1 LQKKHNCRPE
11 IYPLFFNSGM
21 DRTTFSSLRR
31 FFPVK
36 PETQVLMVDDE
47 PGILEI
53 AGEFLEIEGDIRV
66 TTAGSASEA
75 LDILHSREI
84 DVIVSDYLMPPGM
97 NSIELLKKL
106 RDQGNDTPFI
116 IFTGRGREE
125 VAIEALNNGAAFYLQ
140 KGINIEV
147 QFTELRNMIDQ
158 VTGRRRVERA
168 LKESEE
174 QNRMIVENAPVII
187 YTARY
192 NGEELPLTS
201 HNPAFERMTGWSCRE
216 LSGRSLRSLIH
227 PGDIPLLREMVH
239 TGPGAGAP
247 HNGELRIR
255 TKRGEYFTGAFVTTP
270 LMSSGRVTGELG
282 IVRDI
287 TEERRNI
294 ILLKNKGDE
303 LLEKNKELESFC
315 YSVSHD
321 LRAPLR
327 IIEGYTE
334 IINRQSGNSLP
345 PESRQ
350 AIERIK
356 VAGKRMDRIIDDLL
370 RLSRAGRTALV
381 VGDVNLSSLV
391 TTILNNLSGQQPGRK
406 KVFLVAEGLVARC
419 DRNLMQGAL
428 ENMLDN
434 AWKYTRNNDETRI
447 TFGSLQKDRDTW
459 YFIRDNG
466 VGFDAKN
473 AENLFMPFSRFHTES
488 EFPGNGIGLA
498 TVKRII
504 QRHGGRI
511 AIESDCGKGTTVL
524 FTVPGPIKG
533 SPVEPD

>member
-1 LQKKHNCRPE
+1 
-11 IYPLFFNSGM
+11 M
-21 DRTTFSSLRR
+21 DLPTISSPRR

-36 PETQVLMVDDE
+36 SETQVLMIDDE

-53 AGEFLEIEGDIRV
+53 SGEFLEIDGDIRV

-75 LDILHSREI
+75 LDILHSHEI
-84 DVIVSDYLMPPGM
+84 DVIVSDYQMPPGM

-147 QFTELRNMIDQ
+147 QFTELRNMIIQ

-174 QNRMIVENAPVII
+174 RNRMIVENAPVII

-192 NGEELPLTS
+192 NGEDLPLTS

-216 LSGRSLRSLIH
+216 LSRRSLRSLIH
-227 PGDIPLLREMVH
+227 PDDIPLLREMMH

-270 LMSSGRVTGELG
+270 IMSSGRVTGELG

-294 ILLKNKGDE
+294 ILLKDKGDE

-334 IINRQSGNSLP
+334 IINRQSGSSLP

-381 VGDVNLSSLV
+381 IGDVNLSSLV

-406 KVFLVAEGLVARC
+406 KVFLVAEGLVARA
-419 DRNLMQGAL
+419 DRTLMQGVL
-428 ENMLDN
+428 ENILDN

-447 TFGSLQKDRDTW
+447 TFGSLQKDGDTW

-466 VGFDAKN
+466 VGFNAKS

-511 AIESDCGKGTTVL
+511 TIESECGKGTTVL

-533 SPVEPD
+533 PPVEPD

>member
-1 LQKKHNCRPE
+1 
-11 IYPLFFNSGM
+11 
-21 DRTTFSSLRR
+21 
-31 FFPVK
+31 
-36 PETQVLMVDDE
+36 MVDDE

-53 AGEFLEIEGDIRV
+53 AQDFLESDGDITV
-66 TTAGSASEA
+66 TTAESASQA
-75 LDILHSREI
+75 LSRLKEDTI
-84 DVIVSDYLMPPGM
+84 DVVISDYLMPPGM

-106 RDQGNDTPFI
+106 RSEGNSVPFI

-125 VAIEALNNGAAFYLQ
+125 VAMEALNNGAAFYLQ

-147 QFTELRNMIDQ
+147 QFTELRNMIVQ
-158 VTGRRRVERA
+158 VTERKRAEHA
-168 LKESEE
+168 LRESEE
-174 QNRMIVENAPVII
+174 RNRMIVEHAPMII

-192 NGEELPLTS
+192 SGDDLFLTS
-201 HNPAFERMTGWSCRE
+201 LNPAFETMTGWSCTESRE
-216 LSGRSLRSLIH
+216 KSLCSLIH
-227 PGDIPLLREMVH
+227 PDDRPLIREMMH

-247 HNGELRIR
+247 HYGELRIR
-255 TKRGEYFTGAFVTTP
+255 TKPGGFFIGAFVTTP
-270 LMSSGRVTGELG
+270 LVSSGTVTGELG

-294 ILLKNKGDE
+294 ILLKDQGDE

-327 IIEGYTE
+327 IINGYTE
-334 IINRQSGNSLP
+334 IINRQSGSTMP
-345 PESRQ
+345 SESRQ

-381 VGDVNLSSLV
+381 MGEVNLSSLV

-406 KVFLVAEGLVARC
+406 KVFQVSEGLIACC
-419 DRNLMQGAL
+419 DRNLIQGAL

-434 AWKYTRNNDETRI
+434 SWKYTGNNSETRI
-447 TFGSLQKDRDTW
+447 TFGSVRKDGETW

-466 VGFDAKN
+466 AGFDAKN
-473 AENLFMPFSRFHTES
+473 AGNLFMPFSRFHTES

-504 QRHGGRI
+504 QRHGGLI
-511 AIESDCGKGTTVL
+511 TIESEVGKGTTVL
-524 FTVPGPIKG
+524 FTLPCPMKGPPTDTG
-533 SPVEPD
+533 